1 LDSLIVPEAGCPLCP
16 GNGKVDIMSDRG
28 IAYLVVPKI
37 SPVDDCYLIVPT
49 QHITDIRSLPDTW
62 QVAVSYLMNDV
73 PWFVP
78 GESAYN
84 LSLNVGKAA
93 GQTLPHLH
101 FWVIPRT
108 ANEEVPSY
116 GLGAATLVQQ
126 IDSKVDVNT

>member
-1 LDSLIVPEAGCPLCP
+1 
-16 GNGKVDIMSDRG
+16 MSDRG
-28 IAYLVVPKI
+28 IAYLVVPKV
-37 SPVDDCYLIVPT
+37 SPVDDCYLIVPARR
-49 QHITDIRSLPDTW
+49 ITDMRMLPDTW

-78 GESAYN
+78 DESAYI

-108 ANEEVPSY
+108 ENEAVPSY
-116 GLGAATLVQQ
+116 GLGAATLIQQ
-126 IDSKVDVNT
+126 IDSKDDVNT